1 MESIK
6 YFETGLNVN
15 DKTYKAHLTVKEVQD
30 TDNKAYHYYLD
41 DVTLEDILID
51 RIKKEAALRTR
62 ASSKEVNAPLLHG
75 SNTNISENAE
85 TVNSEK
91 QQKSKIDEAYDK
103 AAEAARLANEESIKQ
118 AEADKKDSG
127 DILFQTEVTKEE
139 LNEIEDV
146 RKKYEGTE
154 QWLKAPDGSNSNLNE
169 KQWLQ
174 VRTDS
179 FKKWFGD
186 WESDSENKVLDD
198 NGEPLVVYHGS
209 PEILGDVFEQGHSFY
224 GGNLGHWFTTVETAA
239 RDYAFNRETGNYGDV
254 KAVFLKTNKI
264 IDLLPLGARCT
275 SKEFCEL
282 MNDYGF
288 DFGRGSN
295 KTYRTNELYQ
305 KYQNDILPN
314 ISYGCIRMIDVGHTY
329 VVKGGNQIKSATDN
343 TGSFDPD
350 NYSIL
355 FQTAPLTEEEKAFKE
370 AAAQYRKDINRYFAG
385 EMKSNETVTVCKTT
399 PTILRAA
406 GFEDKPITVSGA
418 TLKHITDKHKDI
430 TQDILSSLPEQ
441 LLNPVAVFK
450 SQNKEQSNSRLI
462 FTEHFV
468 NGKPVLAALEMNYE
482 TDHAIVN
489 SIRSV
494 YERDI
499 TAKSGWNVLQ
509 GWIDSGNLLYVDDKR
524 ADEWSATTGVSFP
537 LRAFSKLNPS
547 SNIIGENAGNVN
559 TVLTKSS
566 IIGDNADALYLKAE
580 KEFYD
585 EVTAA
590 ETKQEVKENLEKI
603 IVGKDITEAENLFYL
618 FVHL

>member
-1 MESIK
+1 MQ
-6 YFETGLNVN
+6 
-15 DKTYKAHLTVKEVQD
+15 KEG
-30 TDNKAYHYYLD
+30 NKAYHYYLQ
-41 DVTLEDILID
+41 DVSLEDILID

-118 AEADKKDSG
+118 TEADKKDSG
-127 DILFQTEVTKEE
+127 DILFQAEAAKEE

-154 QWLKAPDGSNSNLNE
+154 QWLKAPDGSDSNLNE

-370 AAAQYRKDINRYFAG
+370 TAAQYRKDINRYFAG

-399 PTILRAA
+399 PTILRAV

-418 TLKHITDKHKDI
+418 TLKHIT
-430 TQDILSSLPEQ
+430 
-441 LLNPVAVFK
+441 
-450 SQNKEQSNSRLI
+450 
-462 FTEHFV
+462 
-468 NGKPVLAALEMNYE
+468 
-482 TDHAIVN
+482 
-489 SIRSV
+489 
-494 YERDI
+494 
-499 TAKSGWNVLQ
+499 
-509 GWIDSGNLLYVDDKR
+509 
-524 ADEWSATTGVSFP
+524 
-537 LRAFSKLNPS
+537 
-547 SNIIGENAGNVN
+547 
-559 TVLTKSS
+559 
-566 IIGDNADALYLKAE
+566 
-580 KEFYD
+580 
-585 EVTAA
+585 
-590 ETKQEVKENLEKI
+590 
-603 IVGKDITEAENLFYL
+603 
-618 FVHL
+618 